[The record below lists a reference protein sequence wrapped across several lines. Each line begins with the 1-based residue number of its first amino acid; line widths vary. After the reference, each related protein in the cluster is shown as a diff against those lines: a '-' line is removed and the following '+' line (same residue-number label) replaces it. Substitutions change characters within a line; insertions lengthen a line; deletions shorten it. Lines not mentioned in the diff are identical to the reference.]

1 MEQYFNILSYP
12 SVVIRLKFPP
22 SHHGTVG
29 TCLFLSMQMATV
41 ERNAGCTEGEQ
52 KETMSPPKEDSPP
65 VLNDTTAPLN
75 FSELTPC
82 QFGISVK
89 SFTPASLSNC
99 KGERT
104 GPYMILKLLLHSLCL
119 PQTEVCTL
127 CLYLSVLSLSHHFSL
142 SLPLVA
148 QGLL

>member
-12 SVVIRLKFPP
+12 SVIIRLKFPP
-22 SHHGTVG
+22 NHHGTLD
-29 TCLFLSMQMATV
+29 TCFFFFFSMQMATV

-52 KETMSPPKEDSPP
+52 KETKSSPGEDSPP

-75 FSELTPC
+75 FAELTPC

-89 SFTPASLSNC
+89 SFTPASLPNC

-104 GPYMILKLLLHSLCL
+104 GPYMILNCCCICFAFHRRKCVLC
-119 PQTEVCTL
+119 VCI
-127 CLYLSVLSLSHHFSL
+127 
-142 SLPLVA
+142 
-148 QGLL
+148 